1 MMAVMTQLGDKKL
14 VRPTEGRWIA
24 GVAAGLAD
32 YSGLDVGL
40 VRVIFAVATAFGLIG
55 VVVYLAAWLLVP
67 EEGEPAS
74 IAEKI
79 ISKDGT

>member
-1 MMAVMTQLGDKKL
+1 MTNLAGKKL
-14 VRPTEGRWIA
+14 VRPIEGRWLA

-32 YSGLDVGL
+32 YFGLDAGL
-40 VRVIFAVATAFGLIG
+40 IRAIFAVLTVLGLLG
-55 VVVYLAAWLLVP
+55 VVIYLAAWVLVP
-67 EEGEPAS
+67 EEGAEVS